1 MGVCAVEQHQLVQ
14 QPHIQLYGTFVNQV
28 CHASMIHN
36 VDMLLGLATV
46 HLAVVI
52 VILLKQQQP
61 HLHLLWNAYMDLI
74 ASHMKIVGKVALAI
88 PGKSFYQFS
97 PNNIFSFSAF
107 PYKSRLDLTF
117 SKVVS

>member
-61 HLHLLWNAYMDLI
+61 HLYLLWNAYMDLI